1 MLAAGNLRVS
11 PIHLSLQGPCAVAA
25 ISGRRA
31 VTVPHSH
38 PEMATSPL
46 VERFFAMT
54 AEKKVQQDAAGGLV
68 VDSPQDEGCPP
79 SLFFSRPP

>member
-46 VERFFAMT
+46 VERFLAMT
-54 AEKKVQQDAAGGLV
+54 AEKRCSILMPGVW
-68 VDSPQDEGCPP
+68 GCPP
-79 SLFFSRPP
+79 IPLISPHEWGPGG

>member
-1 MLAAGNLRVS
+1 MLPAGNLRAS

-31 VTVPHSH
+31 AVPHSH

-46 VERFFAMT
+46 VERFLAMT
-54 AEKKVQQDAAGGLV
+54 AEKKMQQDTAGGLGV
-68 VDSPQDEGCPP
+68 SPNSLNPP
-79 SLFFSRPP
+79 P

>member
-11 PIHLSLQGPCAVAA
+11 PIHLSLQDPCAVAA

-46 VERFFAMT
+46 VERFLAMT
-54 AEKKVQQDAAGGLV
+54 AEKRCSRMLPGVWGV
-68 VDSPQDEGCPP
+68 SPNSLNLPP
-79 SLFFSRPP
+79 